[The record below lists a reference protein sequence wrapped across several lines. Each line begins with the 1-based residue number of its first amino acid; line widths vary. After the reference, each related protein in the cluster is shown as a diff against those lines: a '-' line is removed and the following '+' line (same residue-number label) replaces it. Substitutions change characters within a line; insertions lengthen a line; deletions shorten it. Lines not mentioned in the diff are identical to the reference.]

1 MKKYKKVLA
10 FYKKLLEII
19 SLEEKELPYEIGI
32 AAVELFDEAKDS
44 ISLPEFTAEHVNAI
58 HEDFDVREEYAE
70 KAFQDLAPHLRDP
83 EAQALIEEFFTR
95 TGTAD
100 GDDLFAHVKN
110 VRPLSDDPYGPAVVT
125 MVVHWYGNLFA
136 LLSNLEKNRP
146 SYIHSSFGEKA
157 EVEPS

>member
-19 SLEEKELPYEIGI
+19 SLEEEDLPYEIGI

-44 ISLPEFTAEHVNAI
+44 ISIPEFTAEHVNAL
-58 HEDFDVREEYAE
+58 HEEFDVRESYAE
-70 KAFQDLAPHLRDP
+70 KAFQDLAPHLRDH
-83 EAQALIEEFFTR
+83 EAQVVVEKFFAC

-100 GDDLFAHVKN
+100 GNDLYANVKN
-110 VRPLSDDPYGPAVVT
+110 VRPLGDDPYGPAVVT

-146 SYIHSSFGEKA
+146 SYIHASYGEKA